1 LNKKLKEINKKVYEL
16 LKLFIL
22 VKIDLKENKR
32 MFTMV
37 NNEEKK
43 FTFDNQNSQL
53 DSDSIID
60 FEIYPQISKKID
72 ELIHDIKK
80 YFEEVEPLN
89 EHIENKLS
97 NTTLEIEEEIITS
110 TMGMEWINLKPVN
123 DK

>member
-1 LNKKLKEINKKVYEL
+1 
-16 LKLFIL
+16 
-22 VKIDLKENKR
+22 
-32 MFTMV
+32 MV

-97 NTTLEIEEEIITS
+97 NSTLEIEEEIITS

>member
-1 LNKKLKEINKKVYEL
+1 MNKKLKEINKKVYEL

-97 NTTLEIEEEIITS
+97 NSTLEIEEEIITS